1 MEGQSGFGVESFM
14 DSSVL
19 YSPLSTPDLSPE
31 GWREELEWVWEN
43 GQVSMSRYRETPQGM
58 QQPRVSCVVLTL
70 GTRTLQ
76 WSIRAA
82 VRIYSNKRLN
92 ETASKTSS
100 NAHMGEGSSGYCDER
115 HFCPH

>member
-1 MEGQSGFGVESFM
+1 MEGQSEFGVESLM

-19 YSPLSTPDLSPE
+19 STPDPSPE
-31 GWREELEWVWEN
+31 GWREELAWVWEN
-43 GQVSMSRYRETPQGM
+43 GQVIMSRDRETLQGM

-70 GTRTLQ
+70 GTLQ
-76 WSIRAA
+76 WSIRTA
-82 VRIYSNKRLN
+82 VRINKRLN

-100 NAHMGEGSSGYCDER
+100 NAHIGEGSSGDCDER